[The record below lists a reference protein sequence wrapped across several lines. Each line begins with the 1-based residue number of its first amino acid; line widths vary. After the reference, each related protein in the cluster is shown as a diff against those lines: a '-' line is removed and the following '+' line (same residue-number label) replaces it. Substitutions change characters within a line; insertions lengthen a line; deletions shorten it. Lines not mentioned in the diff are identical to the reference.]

1 MIGNSNKK
9 RMEIDMKYQQWIY
22 VLFIGFLGLGWIS
35 VAQSQSASNNYP
47 SKPINMV
54 IPFPP
59 GGPTDVTGR
68 VLAEKLTLALNQSVV
83 VDNRPGASGNIA
95 AQMVARAAP
104 DGYTIFFTTGG
115 TQAINPFLY
124 KNIGYDPIKDFEP
137 VVWVTISPNIIVVNP
152 EFPAKNLQELI
163 DLAKAKPGG
172 YSSAAPGQGSTPHM
186 AGELFKRQAGIDIV
200 HIPYKG
206 SGPALND
213 VMGGHVQIMFDGIP
227 SSLPLVKAGKLRA
240 LAVTSKQRS
249 SSAPDIPTVAETI
262 PGFEATG
269 WFALYV
275 PAKTS
280 KEIILKLNQEVNR
293 ILEMPEVKKRYAD
306 LGADVVGG
314 SPEKLRDQVQREMIK
329 WSELI
334 RTNGIKAE

>member
-1 MIGNSNKK
+1 MKNRNGVYFVISFLCVSFGLTNS
-9 RMEIDMKYQQWIY
+9 
-22 VLFIGFLGLGWIS
+22 F
-35 VAQSQSASNNYP
+35 AQSLPGDYP
-47 SKPINMV
+47 AKAINMV

-68 VLAEKLTLALNQSVV
+68 VLAEKLTLALGQSVV
-83 VDNRPGASGNIA
+83 VDNKPGASGNIA
-95 AQMVARAAP
+95 AQLVARAPA

-124 KNIGYDPIKDFEP
+124 KNIGYDPVKDFEP
-137 VVWVTISPNIIVVNP
+137 VVWVTTSPNIIVINP
-152 EFPAKNLQELI
+152 DFPAKNLQELI
-163 DLAKAKPGG
+163 DMAKAKPGF

-186 AGELFKRQAGIDIV
+186 AGELFKRQAGINMT

-227 SSLPLVKAGKLRA
+227 SSLPLVRSGKLRA
-240 LAVTSKQRS
+240 LAVTSKNRS
-249 SSAPDIPTVAETI
+249 ASAPDIPTVSETI

-269 WFALYV
+269 WFAIYV
-275 PAKTS
+275 PAKTP
-280 KEIILKLNQEVNR
+280 KEIVLKLNQEVNR
-293 ILEMPEVKKRYAD
+293 ILEMPDVIKRYAD

-314 SPEKLRDQVQREMIK
+314 SPEKLREQVQKESIK

-334 RTNGIKAE
+334 RINGIKAE

>member
-1 MIGNSNKK
+1 
-9 RMEIDMKYQQWIY
+9 MKNRNGVYFVISF
-22 VLFIGFLGLGWIS
+22 LFISFGLTNS
-35 VAQSQSASNNYP
+35 FAQSLPSDYP
-47 SKPINMV
+47 AKSINMV

-68 VLAEKLTLALNQSVV
+68 VLAEKLTLALGQSVV
-83 VDNRPGASGNIA
+83 VDNKPGASGNIA
-95 AQMVARAAP
+95 AQLVARAPA

-124 KNIGYDPIKDFEP
+124 KNIGYDPVKDFEP
-137 VVWVTISPNIIVVNP
+137 VVWVTTSPNIIVVNP
-152 EFPAKNLQELI
+152 DFPAKNLQELI
-163 DLAKAKPGG
+163 DMAKAKPGF

-186 AGELFKRQAGIDIV
+186 AGELFKRQAGINMT

-227 SSLPLVKAGKLRA
+227 SSLPLVRSGKLRA
-240 LAVTSKQRS
+240 LALTSKNRS
-249 SSAPDIPTVAETI
+249 ASAPDIPTVSETI

-269 WFALYV
+269 WFAIYV
-275 PAKTS
+275 PAKTP

-293 ILEMPEVKKRYAD
+293 ILEMPDVKKRYAD

-314 SPEKLRDQVQREMIK
+314 SPEKLREQVQKESIK

-334 RTNGIKAE
+334 RVNGIKAE

>member
-1 MIGNSNKK
+1 MKNRNGIYLVISFVCILFGLTNS
-9 RMEIDMKYQQWIY
+9 
-22 VLFIGFLGLGWIS
+22 F
-35 VAQSQSASNNYP
+35 AQSLPGDYP
-47 SKPINMV
+47 AKPINMV

-68 VLAEKLTLALNQSVV
+68 VLAEKLTLALGQSVV
-83 VDNRPGASGNIA
+83 VDNKPGASGNIA
-95 AQMVARAAP
+95 AQLVARAPA

-124 KNIGYDPIKDFEP
+124 KNIGYDPVKDFEP
-137 VVWVTISPNIIVVNP
+137 VVWVTTSPNIIVVNP
-152 EFPAKNLQELI
+152 DFPAKNLQELI
-163 DLAKAKPGG
+163 DMAKAKPGF

-186 AGELFKRQAGIDIV
+186 AGELFKRQAGINMT

-227 SSLPLVKAGKLRA
+227 SSLPLVRSGKLRA
-240 LAVTSKQRS
+240 LALTSKNRS
-249 SSAPDIPTVAETI
+249 ASAPDIPTVSETI

-269 WFALYV
+269 WFAIYV
-275 PAKTS
+275 PAKTP

-293 ILEMPEVKKRYAD
+293 ILEMPDVKKRYAD

-314 SPEKLRDQVQREMIK
+314 SPEKLREQVQKESIK

-334 RTNGIKAE
+334 RVNGIKAE

>member
-1 MIGNSNKK
+1 
-9 RMEIDMKYQQWIY
+9 MKYQQWIY

-186 AGELFKRQAGIDIV
+186 AGELFKRQVGIDIV

-275 PAKTS
+275 PAKTP

-306 LGADVVGG
+306 LGADVGG

>member
-186 AGELFKRQAGIDIV
+186 AGELFKRQVGIDIV

-275 PAKTS
+275 PAKTP